1 MRRWLRRDKSGE
13 SSASF
18 CILFRILNQLREGVC
33 DMNSIRVTIP
43 LILLLATG
51 NTLAQEIPEQLHER
65 AGASRYYIGKEDE
78 LLTPVNILGYVNKPG
93 QYLVPNET
101 DLVALVAFAGG
112 FKEDARI
119 NNIKILRSIAT
130 NGQQQAFKVDLKKYF
145 ATGNRKL
152 IPRLMPDDTVIISGS
167 RTVTIKNIL
176 DFTARLSVLV
186 QIYFYLQ
193 VAKN

>member
-1 MRRWLRRDKSGE
+1 M
-13 SSASF
+13 
-18 CILFRILNQLREGVC
+18 I
-33 DMNSIRVTIP
+33 SI
-43 LILLLATG
+43 ILLLAAG
-51 NTLAQEIPEQLHER
+51 GALAQEIPEQLRER
-65 AGASRYYIGKEDE
+65 AGGSRYYIGNEDE

-93 QYLVPNET
+93 QYMVPNET

-112 FKEDARI
+112 FKDDAKL
-119 NNIKILRSIAT
+119 NNVKILRGLAT
-130 NGQQQAFKVDLKKYF
+130 NGRPQVFKVDLKKYF

-167 RTVTIKNIL
+167 RTVTIKNVL
-176 DFTARLSVLV
+176 DFVGRLAVVV

>member
-1 MRRWLRRDKSGE
+1 M
-13 SSASF
+13 AF
-18 CILFRILNQLREGVC
+18 LFELTYEGVY
-33 DMNSIRVTIP
+33 DMNNIRVTIFLIP
-43 LILLLATG
+43 LLVMGSAW
-51 NTLAQEIPEQLHER
+51 AQEIPEQLHDR

-78 LLTPVNILGYVNKPG
+78 LLIPVNILGYVNKPG
-93 QYLVPNET
+93 QYMVPNAT

-112 FKEDARI
+112 FKEDAKL
-119 NNIKILRSIAT
+119 NNIKILRGMAT
-130 NGQQQAFKVDLKKYF
+130 NGQPYSLKVDLKKYF
-145 ATGNRKL
+145 STGNRKL

-167 RTVTIKNIL
+167 RTMTIKNVL

>member
-1 MRRWLRRDKSGE
+1 
-13 SSASF
+13 
-18 CILFRILNQLREGVC
+18 
-33 DMNSIRVTIP
+33 MNSMRVTIL
-43 LILLLATG
+43 LILLLGAG
-51 NTLAQEIPEQLHER
+51 SALAQETPEQPRER

-93 QYLVPNET
+93 QYMVPNET

-112 FKEDARI
+112 FREDAKI
-119 NNIKILRSIAT
+119 NNVKILRGIAT
-130 NGQQQAFKVDLKKYF
+130 DGQPNVLKVDLKKYF
-145 ATGNRKL
+145 STGNRKL

-176 DFTARLSVLV
+176 DFTARVSVLV

-193 VAKN
+193 VAKRQ